1 MKPITQMT
9 KPITQKN
16 SAKIALATPFLWR
29 ARFWLLATMLI
40 SALLM
45 TKMSFAQP
53 IDATPDGLVKTLVAD
68 VMNTIKADKDIQ
80 AGNINKV
87 MALVDSK
94 IVPYTNFQKTTQ
106 MAMGKN
112 WSRATPEQQK
122 LIMTEFKTLL
132 TRTYAGALTQVKD
145 QTVTYKPF
153 RMEAGDTDVVVR
165 SQVMNKGD
173 SIQLDYRLEKVGDTW
188 RLYDLNVLGAWLI
201 EAYRGQFNNQIS
213 TNGIDGLIKFLQD
226 RNAALAKAK

>member
-9 KPITQKN
+9 KLNTKKN
-16 SAKIALATPFLWR
+16 SAKTVLSTPFLWR
-29 ARFWLLATMLI
+29 VRFWLLATMLV

-45 TKMSFAQP
+45 TKMPFAQA

-87 MALVDSK
+87 MALVDAK

-122 LIMTEFKTLL
+122 LIMAEFKTLL

-145 QTVTYKPF
+145 QTVTYRPF
-153 RMEAGDTDVVVR
+153 RMEASDTDVVVR